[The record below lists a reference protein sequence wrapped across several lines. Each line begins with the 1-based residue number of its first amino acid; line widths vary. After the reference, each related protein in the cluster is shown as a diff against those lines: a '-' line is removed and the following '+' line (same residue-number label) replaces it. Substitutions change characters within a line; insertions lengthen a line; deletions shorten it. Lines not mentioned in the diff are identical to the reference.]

1 MRISSLQSVL
11 STPEDS
17 SLTPE
22 SPRSL
27 SLRSSSLRLEGWE
40 VRTEDRASQ
49 LISESLQPLSL
60 NFIRKKTGKRNTG
73 VNEYSYLSER
83 LLDLEITKAVPC
95 VKQVRNSAVY
105 FDLEKKYKETIIAF
119 I

>member
-22 SPRSL
+22 SRRSL

-60 NFIRKKTGKRNTG
+60 NFIRKKKGKINTG

-95 VKQVRNSAVY
+95 VK
-105 FDLEKKYKETIIAF
+105 
-119 I
+119 